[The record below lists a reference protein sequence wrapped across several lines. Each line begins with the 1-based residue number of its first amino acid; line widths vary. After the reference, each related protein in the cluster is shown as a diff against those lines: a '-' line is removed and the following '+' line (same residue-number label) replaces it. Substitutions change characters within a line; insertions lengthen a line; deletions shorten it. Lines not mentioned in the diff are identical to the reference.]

1 MTISLARGLDTTIG
15 VSGKPAAF
23 HRPTG
28 GVPGSGGAR
37 SKADIPTYDI
47 SGPEDLYTLN
57 KRNRQLSSL
66 STSIAPLRLTTA
78 TLGEYQQRL
87 SRAYAKPPSTLLQL
101 GAREGVKLGAGK
113 AVKYGIDKAFPGFLT
128 QTMSLPPTYA
138 LSAPSAGASMAE
150 VLKFAS
156 QPVGTAATGT
166 TGLSAYSSFT
176 SGAGAAT
183 MSGAGA
189 ATTGLSVGIGST
201 AAETLA
207 ISGVQQTGQTAVGLG
222 GQLPT
227 LSYNSFMNLGQ
238 QGGQAAFTV
247 AKAPVLNVPPL
258 NLGKG
263 MTQAVSQEAAI
274 QAADQAALAAASGEV
289 AAQQGTKLI
298 TTKTAAKINS
308 FLAYVQVGYD
318 IYRFISDPG
327 PATGGAAAG
336 AVVGMYIGSLM
347 GSPALGAAIGSFVGG
362 FLGSLFGG
370 GSKRYRRERQQRSF
384 YGTAAGK
391 VAFNTQRVQTATGG
405 DNTTVLA
412 VIEDTAYYHQGSG
425 RYSQPITLPITT
437 GNPQGFLDLE
447 HRSAKELVQGLIGQ
461 AIDSGTGFGSAGTF
475 LNTPPSSSLGARTI
489 DMFLRKMGKTD
500 KADEFKEEVF
510 KREGNFYDNQPNI
523 VPHTLDR
530 DFNFLGED
538 TLKHPSN
545 SGASIQ
551 VFDNRFGITQDVIYG
566 KAVAGRS
573 GIEAQGE
580 MYPTLG
586 GQGSMVLQR

>member
-1 MTISLARGLDTTIG
+1 MTISLARGFDRTIG
-15 VSGKPAAF
+15 VSGEPAAF
-23 HRPTG
+23 HRTTS

-101 GAREGVKLGAGK
+101 GAREGVKLGAAK
-113 AVKYGIDKAFPGFLT
+113 AAKYGIDKAFPGLLT

-138 LSAPSAGASMAE
+138 LSAPSAGASMTE

-156 QPVGTAATGT
+156 QPAGTAATGT

-183 MSGAGA
+183 TSGAGA
-189 ATTGLSVGIGST
+189 ATTGFSAGIGST

-207 ISGVQQTGQTAVGLG
+207 MQSTRQTAVGLG
-222 GQLPT
+222 GQTTT
-227 LSYNSFMNLGQ
+227 LSYSSFMSLGQ
-238 QGGQAAFTV
+238 QGGQTAFT
-247 AKAPVLNVPPL
+247 AAQAPVLNVPSL
-258 NLGKG
+258 TSKG
-263 MTQAVSQEAAI
+263 MTQAVSQEAAL
-274 QAADQAALAAASGEV
+274 AASDQAALAAASKGGT
-289 AAQQGTKLI
+289 QGGTKVI
-298 TTKTAAKINS
+298 SSQTMAKANTYV
-308 FLAYVQVGYD
+308 AYIQIGYD
-318 IYRFISDPG
+318 VYRFIDEPS
-327 PATGGAAAG
+327 PATAGSAAG
-336 AVVGMYIGSLM
+336 AVIGMYIGAIW
-347 GSPALGAAIGSFVGG
+347 GQPALGAAIGSFVGG
-362 FLGSLFGG
+362 FVGSLFGG

-384 YGTAAGK
+384 SGTAYGK
-391 VAFNTQRVQTATGG
+391 SAFNTQRVQTATGG

-412 VIEDTAYYHQGSG
+412 VIEDDAYYHQGSG

-461 AIDSGTGFGSAGTF
+461 NIDSGSGFGSAGRF

-510 KREGNFYDNQPNI
+510 KHEGNFYDSKPHLL
-523 VPHTLDR
+523 PHTIDR

-538 TLKHPSN
+538 RLKGPSN

>member
-1 MTISLARGLDTTIG
+1 MTISLARGFDRTIG
-15 VSGKPAAF
+15 VSGEPAAF
-23 HRPTG
+23 HRTTS

-87 SRAYAKPPSTLLQL
+87 SRAYAKPPSTLLQQ

-113 AVKYGIDKAFPGFLT
+113 AVKYGIDKAFPGLLT

-138 LSAPSAGASMAE
+138 LSAPSAGASMTE

-156 QPVGTAATGT
+156 QPAGTAATGT

-183 MSGAGA
+183 TSGAGA
-189 ATTGLSVGIGST
+189 ATTGFSAGIGST

-207 ISGVQQTGQTAVGLG
+207 MQSTRQTAVGLG
-222 GQLPT
+222 GQTAT
-227 LSYNSFMNLGQ
+227 LSYSSFMSLGQ
-238 QGGQAAFTV
+238 QGGQTAFT
-247 AKAPVLNVPPL
+247 AAQAPVLNVPSL
-258 NLGKG
+258 SYSSF
-263 MTQAVSQEAAI
+263 MSQEAAL
-274 QAADQAALAAASGEV
+274 AASDQAALAAASKGGT
-289 AAQQGTKLI
+289 QGGTKVI
-298 TTKTAAKINS
+298 SSQTMAKVNTYV
-308 FLAYVQVGYD
+308 AYIQIGYD
-318 IYRFISDPG
+318 VYRFIDEPS

-336 AVVGMYIGSLM
+336 AVVGMYIGAIW
-347 GSPALGAAIGSFVGG
+347 GQPALGAAIGSFAGG
-362 FLGSLFGG
+362 FIGSLFGG

-384 YGTAAGK
+384 SGTAYGK
-391 VAFNTQRVQTATGG
+391 SAFNTQRVQTATGG

-412 VIEDTAYYHQGSG
+412 VIEDDAYYHQGSG

-461 AIDSGTGFGSAGTF
+461 AIDSGSGFGSAGTF

-510 KREGNFYDNQPNI
+510 KHEGNFYDSKPHLL
-523 VPHTLDR
+523 PHTIDR

-538 TLKHPSN
+538 RLKGPSN

-573 GIEAQGE
+573 KI
-580 MYPTLG
+580 
-586 GQGSMVLQR
+586 QRRSETFPSPRTSQLRMFGRRAIYG

>member
-1 MTISLARGLDTTIG
+1 MTISLARGFDRTIG
-15 VSGKPAAF
+15 VSGEPAAF
-23 HRPTG
+23 HRTTS

-87 SRAYAKPPSTLLQL
+87 SRAYAKPPSTLLQQ

-113 AVKYGIDKAFPGFLT
+113 AVKYGIDKAFPGLLT

-138 LSAPSAGASMAE
+138 LSAPSAGASMTE

-156 QPVGTAATGT
+156 QPAGTAATGT

-183 MSGAGA
+183 
-189 ATTGLSVGIGST
+189 TGFSAGIGST

-207 ISGVQQTGQTAVGLG
+207 MQSTRQTAVGLG
-222 GQLPT
+222 GQTAT
-227 LSYNSFMNLGQ
+227 LSYSSFMSLGQ
-238 QGGQAAFTV
+238 QGGQTAFT
-247 AKAPVLNVPPL
+247 AAQAPVLNVPSL
-258 NLGKG
+258 TSKG
-263 MTQAVSQEAAI
+263 MTQAVSQEAAL
-274 QAADQAALAAASGEV
+274 AASDQAALAAASKGGT
-289 AAQQGTKLI
+289 QGGTKVI
-298 TTKTAAKINS
+298 SSQTMAKANTYV
-308 FLAYVQVGYD
+308 AYIQIGYD
-318 IYRFISDPG
+318 VYRFIDEPS
-327 PATGGAAAG
+327 PATAGSAAG
-336 AVVGMYIGSLM
+336 AVVGMYIGAIW
-347 GSPALGAAIGSFVGG
+347 GQPALGAAIGSFVGG
-362 FLGSLFGG
+362 FVGSLFGG

-384 YGTAAGK
+384 SGTAYGK
-391 VAFNTQRVQTATGG
+391 SAFNTQRVQTATGG

-412 VIEDTAYYHQGSG
+412 VIEDDAYYHQGSG

-447 HRSAKELVQGLIGQ
+447 HRSAQELVKGLIGQ
-461 AIDSGTGFGSAGTF
+461 NIDDGSGFGSAGRF
-475 LNTPPSSSLGARTI
+475 LHSPPSAALGARTI

-500 KADEFKEEVF
+500 KADEFKERVF
-510 KREGNFYDNQPNI
+510 DNPTYIWFRLPQVDPTQ
-523 VPHTLDR
+523 VHTIDR

-538 TLKHPSN
+538 TLKSTWN
-545 SGASIQ
+545 TGASIQ

-573 GIEAQGE
+573 KI
-580 MYPTLG
+580 
-586 GQGSMVLQR
+586 QRRSETFPSPRTSQLRMFGRRAIYG

>member
-1 MTISLARGLDTTIG
+1 MTISLARGFDRTIG
-15 VSGKPAAF
+15 VSGEPAAF
-23 HRPTG
+23 HRTTS

-101 GAREGVKLGAGK
+101 GAREGVKFGAAK
-113 AVKYGIDKAFPGFLT
+113 AAKYGIDKAFPGLLT

-138 LSAPSAGASMAE
+138 LSAPSAGASMTE

-156 QPVGTAATGT
+156 QPAGTAATGT

-183 MSGAGA
+183 TSGAGA
-189 ATTGLSVGIGST
+189 ATTGFSAGIGST

-207 ISGVQQTGQTAVGLG
+207 MQSTRQTAVGLG
-222 GQLPT
+222 GQTAT
-227 LSYNSFMNLGQ
+227 LSYSSFMSLGQ
-238 QGGQAAFTV
+238 QGGQTAFT
-247 AKAPVLNVPPL
+247 AAQAPVLNVPSL
-258 NLGKG
+258 TSKG
-263 MTQAVSQEAAI
+263 MTQAVSQEAAL
-274 QAADQAALAAASGEV
+274 AASDQAALAAASKGGT
-289 AAQQGTKLI
+289 QGGTKVI
-298 TTKTAAKINS
+298 SSQTMAKVNTALVYI
-308 FLAYVQVGYD
+308 QIGYD
-318 IYRFISDPG
+318 VYRFIDEPG
-327 PATGGAAAG
+327 PATGGAVVG
-336 AVVGMYIGSLM
+336 AVIGTILTQ
-347 GSPALGAAIGSFVGG
+347 GNPLGTAVGSFVGG
-362 FLGSLFGG
+362 FIGGLFGG

-384 YGTAAGK
+384 SGTAYGK
-391 VAFNTQRVQTATGG
+391 SAFNTQRVQTATGG

-412 VIEDTAYYHQGSG
+412 VIEDDAYYHQGSG

-461 AIDSGTGFGSAGTF
+461 DIDSGSGFGSAGRF
-475 LNTPPSSSLGARTI
+475 LHTPPSASLGARTI

-500 KADEFKEEVF
+500 KADEFRALVLDGGQN
-510 KREGNFYDNQPNI
+510 EGHFYDNQPNLA
-523 VPHTLDR
+523 PHTLDR

-538 TLKHPSN
+538 TLR
-545 SGASIQ
+545 GASIQ

-573 GIEAQGE
+573 KI
-580 MYPTLG
+580 
-586 GQGSMVLQR
+586 QRRSETFPSPRTSQLRMFGRRAIYG